1 MFSATS
7 LMLSTSVSTSCNWC
21 RVRVNGC
28 GPAHP
33 RDSPKYLCVLF
44 VCVCVCLSVTVFHG
58 PEEDARELERQ
69 LAADQD
75 SVESL

>member
-1 MFSATS
+1 MT
-7 LMLSTSVSTSCNWC
+7 
-21 RVRVNGC
+21 GC
-28 GPAHP
+28 GPAHT

>member
-1 MFSATS
+1 MGVGLHTPEMVQSI
-7 LMLSTSVSTSCNWC
+7 
-21 RVRVNGC
+21 
-28 GPAHP
+28 
-33 RDSPKYLCVLF
+33 CVCCLF
-44 VCVCVCLSVTVFHG
+44 VCVCLSVTVFHG